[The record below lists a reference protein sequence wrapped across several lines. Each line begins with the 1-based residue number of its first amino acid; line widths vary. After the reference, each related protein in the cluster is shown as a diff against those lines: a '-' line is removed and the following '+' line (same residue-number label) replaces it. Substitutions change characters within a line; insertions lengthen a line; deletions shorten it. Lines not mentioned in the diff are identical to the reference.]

1 MSQADGMRARLP
13 SWVHE
18 DGSMVRLKAAS
29 EKAAGTEAARAA
41 VGTRER
47 RRTCRIP
54 VELTVFVHAAN
65 HFFQAETA
73 DVSQGGM
80 FVVTDRVVLQGTR
93 VVLDFALGGGE
104 EPLEIEAVVRWT
116 RTEDDH
122 RRTGAPR
129 GLALVFDEL
138 TAATQA
144 RIEAY
149 CKVREP
155 LYFDLFE
162 GAS

>member
-1 MSQADGMRARLP
+1 MRERLP

-29 EKAAGTEAARAA
+29 EKAAGSEAALGA
-41 VGTRER
+41 VGTSER
-47 RRTCRIP
+47 RRACRIP

-80 FVVTDRVVLQGTR
+80 FIVTDRAVLPGTR
-93 VVLDFALGGGE
+93 LVLDFALGGGSE
-104 EPLEIEAVVRWT
+104 EPLEVEAVVRWT
-116 RTEDDH
+116 RSEDDH

-129 GLALVFDEL
+129 GIALAFDKL
-138 TAATQA
+138 SAATTS